1 MISTLLALAL
11 VTGQIAPARHDDPL
25 EDKVKEDRVQR
36 LGKGIR
42 CPVCQG
48 VSISDS
54 PSSMAKAQL
63 EKVRELVAAG
73 KTDEQIF
80 DYFEGIYGEW
90 AFLEPRKT
98 GLNAILWF
106 APLLLVGVGILIIV
120 LQSKGRAPPKA
131 PAPAAPEGE
140 DPYLAAVRADLDK

>member
-1 MISTLLALAL
+1 MISTVLTLAL
-11 VTGQIAPARHDDPL
+11 VLGQIAPARHDDPL
-25 EDKVKEDRVQR
+25 ADKAQEDRVQR

-48 VSISDS
+48 VSIADS

-63 EKVRELVAAG
+63 EKVRELVASG
-73 KTDEQIF
+73 KSDEEVF

-98 GLNAILWF
+98 GLNAVLWF

-120 LQSKGRAPPKA
+120 LQAKGRAQPRA
-131 PAPAAPEGE
+131 PAPAAAEGE
-140 DPYLAAVRADLDK
+140 DPYLAAVRADLEK